1 MRWIDSHCHIQGEYG
16 SQWNNSLDA
25 IRDAAGSDVTGIVCV
40 GTDLDTSRE
49 GIELTLQLRDL
60 LSGYSAQTGAVSGS
74 GVSDSTAEQTTNNL
88 SRFGL
93 WCTAGIHPHDA
104 ATWKDNMGELEKLI
118 TTTSDNHPGMLV
130 GIGECGLD
138 YHYENSSKES
148 QMAAFAGQ
156 IKLAKE
162 YDLTLVIHAREAWDD
177 IFAVLATEGAPQR
190 SIMHCFTGGP
200 DELSTALSFGAY
212 ISFSGIVTFS
222 NAANIRE
229 AAKECP
235 PERILIETD
244 SPFLSPTPNRGKPN
258 RPAWV
263 ALVGDEIGA
272 LKGMSRATI
281 QDITY
286 SNTLRAFKITTPN
299 ETGH

>member
-1 MRWIDSHCHIQGEYG
+1 MATDCHAKFGEG
-16 SQWNNSLDA
+16 QA
-25 IRDAAGSDVTGIVCV
+25 RDVY
-40 GTDLDTSRE
+40 
-49 GIELTLQLRDL
+49 L
-60 LSGYSAQTGAVSGS
+60 L
-74 GVSDSTAEQTTNNL
+74 NLL
-88 SRFGL
+88 SRFGI

-104 ATWKDNMGELEKLI
+104 TTWKDDIGELEKLI
-118 TTTSDNHPGMLV
+118 ATTLDNYPGMLV

-148 QMAAFAGQ
+148 QIAAFIAQ

-177 IFAVLATEGAPQR
+177 IFAILATEGAPQR

-212 ISFSGIVTFS
+212 ISFSGIITFS
-222 NAANIRE
+222 NAANTRE

-235 PERILIETD
+235 PERVLVETD

-272 LKGMSRATI
+272 LKGMSKATI

-286 SNTLRAFKITTPN
+286 SNTLRAFKITAPN
-299 ETGH
+299 ERS